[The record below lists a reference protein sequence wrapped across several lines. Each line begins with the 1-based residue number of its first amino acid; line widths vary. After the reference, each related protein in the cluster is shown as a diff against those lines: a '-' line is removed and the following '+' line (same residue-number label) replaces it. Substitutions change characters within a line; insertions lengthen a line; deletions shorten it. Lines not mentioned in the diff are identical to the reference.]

1 MGVAWKGLDRMSDG
15 SASVAGALRAGVSD
29 LGASIN
35 ACWAAL
41 LTAILLTVAANFL
54 PPAVRLLIVL
64 AAGVIAQG
72 ALFRRAFERPS
83 GVKGLRWGR
92 DEWRLLGAHLMVLCL
107 LALIGSVLL
116 VVIGAI
122 ALGVAR
128 VSAPNLDVGSAAAW
142 KDALATAG
150 PAGLVAGLAPLA
162 GLAILIWLSLRLSFT
177 APATVAQSGVRVL
190 SAFPLTKGRV
200 APLLLVSLALA
211 LPVIVAAP
219 LLGLIPGGGLG
230 VAAATAVL
238 TYLLLAPAWAGAL
251 AHLYRHSAV
260 SQDA

>member
-1 MGVAWKGLDRMSDG
+1 MTDG
-15 SASVAGALRAGVSD
+15 SVSVGGALRAGVSD

-41 LTAILLTVAANFL
+41 LAAIVLTVIAGYL
-54 PPAVRLLIVL
+54 PPGARLLAVL

-72 ALFRRAFERPS
+72 ALFRRAFGRAP
-83 GVKGLRWGR
+83 GLKGLRWGR
-92 DEWRLLGAHLMVLCL
+92 DEWRLLGGHLLVFGLFL
-107 LALIGSVLL
+107 LIGSILL

-128 VSAPNLDVGSAAAW
+128 ASAPNLDVGSAQAW
-142 KDALATAG
+142 KAALANAG
-150 PAGLVAGLAPLA
+150 PGGFVAGLAPLA
-162 GLAILIWLSLRLSFT
+162 GLAILVWLGLRLSFT
-177 APATVAQSGVRVL
+177 APATVEQSGVRVL

-200 APLLLVSLALA
+200 PVLLAIGVVLG
-211 LPVIVAAP
+211 LPVALVGILFGMAPAQGVGFTAGAAMIV
-219 LLGLIPGGGLG
+219 
-230 VAAATAVL
+230 
-238 TYLLLAPAWAGAL
+238 YLYLAPAWAGAL

>member
-1 MGVAWKGLDRMSDG
+1 MSDG
-15 SASVAGALRAGVSD
+15 SVSVAGALRAGVSD
-29 LGASIN
+29 LGAAIN

-41 LTAILLTVAANFL
+41 LIAVVLTVTANFL

-64 AAGVIAQG
+64 VAGVIAQG
-72 ALFRRAFERPS
+72 ALFRRAFARPS

-107 LALIGSVLL
+107 LVLIASVLL

-128 VSAPNLDVGSAAAW
+128 VSSPNLDVGSAAAW
-142 KDALATAG
+142 KDALAHAG
-150 PAGLVAGLAPLA
+150 PAGVVAGVAPLA
-162 GLAILIWLSLRLSFT
+162 GLAILIWLSLRLAFT

-190 SAFPLTKGRV
+190 SAFPMTKGRV
-200 APLLLVSLALA
+200 PTLLVVSLALA
-211 LPVIVAAP
+211 SPVIVVTP
-219 LLGLIPGGGLG
+219 LLGLIPASG
-230 VAAATAVL
+230 VGAAAVTAVL
-238 TYLLLAPAWAGAL
+238 TYILLAPAWAGAL

>member
-1 MGVAWKGLDRMSDG
+1 MTDG
-15 SASVAGALRAGVSD
+15 SASVAGALRAGVSE

-41 LTAILLTVAANFL
+41 LVAILLTVAASLL
-54 PPAVRLLIVL
+54 PPGAQLLAVL

-72 ALFRRAFERPS
+72 ALFRRAFDRAP
-83 GVKGLRWGR
+83 GLKGLRWGR
-92 DEWRLLGAHLMVLCL
+92 DEWRLLGAHLMVLGL
-107 LALIGSVLL
+107 FALIGSILL
-116 VVIGAI
+116 IVIGAV

-128 VSAPNLDVGSAAAW
+128 ASAPSLDVTSATAW
-142 KDALATAG
+142 KDALANAG
-150 PAGLVAGLAPLA
+150 PGSVVAGLAPLA
-162 GLAILIWLSLRLSFT
+162 GLAIMIWLGLRLSFT

-200 APLLLVSLALA
+200 PTLLVVSLAIA
-211 LPVIVAAP
+211 LPVIVLTP
-219 LLGLIPGGGLG
+219 LIGLIPVSGLG
-230 VAAATAVL
+230 PKAASAVL

-251 AHLYRHSAV
+251 AYLYRHSAV